1 MMAPTPHAIM
11 TITLY
16 GAARSRASMVR
27 WYLEEKAIPYA
38 FVQLDLKSGEHRH
51 EPFTTIN
58 PFGKVPALVDDA
70 LASPDGGPLK
80 LFESG
85 AILFHLA
92 ERYGEEFDPQG
103 PGGAEG
109 AAARRS
115 LTAQWLLFAN
125 ASLGPAMFQL
135 ETRPEELA
143 RQLAT
148 VDGLLAAGP
157 HLLAGVWGDPGW
169 GAADCVLQSYLAY
182 IPLFCP
188 QVNLSP
194 YPAVQAAIEATRNR
208 PTYQKAMGAG

>member
-1 MMAPTPHAIM
+1 M
-11 TITLY
+11 TLTLY

-38 FVQLDLKSGEHRH
+38 FVQLDLNSGEHRH

-92 ERYGEEFDPQG
+92 EHYGEEFDPQE
-103 PGGAEG
+103 PGGAEA

-135 ETRPEELA
+135 EARPDEFA

-188 QVNLSP
+188 QVDLSP

-208 PTYQKAMGAG
+208 PLYQKAMGVA

>member
-1 MMAPTPHAIM
+1 M
-11 TITLY
+11 TLTLY

-169 GAADCVLQSYLAY
+169 GAADCVVQSYLAY

-188 QVNLSP
+188 QVDLSP
-194 YPAVQAAIEATRNR
+194 YSGVQAAIEATRNR
-208 PTYQKAMGAG
+208 PTYLKAMGAG

>member
-1 MMAPTPHAIM
+1 M
-11 TITLY
+11 TLTLY

-27 WYLEEKAIPYA
+27 WYLEEKFIPYA

-109 AAARRS
+109 AASRRS

-125 ASLGPAMFQL
+125 ASLGPAMVML
-135 ETRPEELA
+135 DKRPEDLA
-143 RQLAT
+143 HQLASL
-148 VDGLLAAGP
+148 DGCLAAAP
-157 HLLAGVWGDPGW
+157 HLLAGLWGDPGW
-169 GAADCVLQSYLAY
+169 GAADCVVQAYLAY
-182 IPLFCP
+182 LPLFCP
-188 QVNLSP
+188 QQDLSP
-194 YPAVQAAIEATRNR
+194 FPAVQAAIAATQAR
-208 PTYQKAMGAG
+208 PAYRKAIGLA

>member
-1 MMAPTPHAIM
+1 M
-11 TITLY
+11 TLTLY

-27 WYLEEKAIPYA
+27 WYLEEKSIPYA

-70 LASPDGGPLK
+70 LSGPDGGPLK

-85 AILFHLA
+85 AILMHLA
-92 ERYGEEFDPQG
+92 ERFGEEFHPEG

-109 AAARRS
+109 GAARRS

-135 ETRPEELA
+135 ETRPEEFA
-143 RQLAT
+143 RLLAT

-157 HLLAGVWGDPGW
+157 HLLAGAWGDPGW

-188 QVNLSP
+188 QVDLSP

-208 PTYQKAMGAG
+208 PSYQKAMVAP

>member
-1 MMAPTPHAIM
+1 M
-11 TITLY
+11 TLTLY

-38 FVQLDLKSGEHRH
+38 FVLLDLKSGEHRH

-70 LASPDGGPLK
+70 LAGPDGGPLK

-92 ERYGEEFDPQG
+92 ESYGEEFHPQSL
-103 PGGAEG
+103 GGAEG
-109 AAARRS
+109 AAARRA

-135 ETRPEELA
+135 ETKPEELA
-143 RQLAT
+143 RQLA
-148 VDGLLAAGP
+148 GLDAILAAGP
-157 HLLAGVWGDPGW
+157 HLLAGAWGDPGW

-188 QVNLSP
+188 QVDLSP
-194 YPAVQAAIEATRNR
+194 YPAVQAAIDATRNR
-208 PTYQKAMGAG
+208 PAYQKAMGAG